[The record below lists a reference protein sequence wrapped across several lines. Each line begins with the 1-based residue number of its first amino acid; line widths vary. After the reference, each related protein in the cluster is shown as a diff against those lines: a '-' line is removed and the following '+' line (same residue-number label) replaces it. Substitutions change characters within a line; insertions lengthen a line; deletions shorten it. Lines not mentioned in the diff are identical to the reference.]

1 MEGPSIFLAA
11 EQLAPFIGKKALE
24 VFGNTKKIEKE
35 RLFDKEILDI
45 FAWGKHLVFQFED
58 FALRIHFMLYGSFEA
73 SVNNQK
79 VTGDYPSKK
88 FKARLKLI
96 FDNGEIDLY
105 NCSLRYLES
114 SQAKALYDYSID
126 IMSPLW
132 VNKKALEKLQN
143 APEDEIGDLLLD
155 QTIFAGVGNIIKNE
169 VLYLVKT
176 LPAKPSK
183 DLSVK
188 KLKEIIKTAREFSQ
202 QFYQWRRI
210 FVLSQHYQIYR
221 KGTCPRCHGK
231 ISRIKTGQRKRIS
244 FFCPNCQK

>member
-11 EQLAPFIGKKALE
+11 EQLTPFISKTALE
-24 VFGNTKKIEKE
+24 ITGSTKKIEKE
-35 RLFDKEILDI
+35 RLLGKKIIDI

-58 FALRIHFMLYGSFEA
+58 FALRVHFLLYGSFEA

-79 VTGDYPSKK
+79 VTGDYPSKN
-88 FKARLKLI
+88 FKARLQLI

-114 SQAKALYDYSID
+114 SQAKDLYDYSID

-132 VNKKALEKLQN
+132 VGKKALEKLQN

-169 VLYLVKT
+169 VLYLVKKPPT
-176 LPAKPSK
+176 KPSK
-183 DLSVK
+183 DLSLA

-202 QFYQWRRI
+202 QFYQWRKI
-210 FVLSQHYQIYR
+210 FVLSKHYQIYR

-244 FFCPNCQK
+244 FFCRSCQK